1 MPALVIPSRRL
12 SLCALLTLALTSLG
26 ASAQTA
32 DWPNKTVRLV
42 VGFPAG
48 SSPDL
53 TARLLAEPL
62 SKALG
67 QSVIVDNKVGA
78 GGNIAADYVAKATD
92 GHTLGLMINGNMT
105 VAGLLNPKLPYD
117 PQKDLAPVSLIGTA
131 PLVLAVP
138 ADAPGADAAQADALR
153 SASAACAAASRSISA
168 LLCSPSLPMA
178 SVAASNSS
186 MFWKVRA
193 SPRPATWW
201 RGTLSRS
208 WPLN

>member
-1 MPALVIPSRRL
+1 MPALVIPTRRL
-12 SLCALLTLALTSLG
+12 SLCALLALALTPLG
-26 ASAQTA
+26 VSAQTA

-105 VAGLLNPKLPYD
+105 IAGLLNPKLPYD

-138 ADAPGADAAQADALR
+138 ATLVYLFLGDVRWGAALWLAVGSAAGAWLGARYVVRIPAAQPAVR
-153 SASAACAAASRSISA
+153 WVVFAAVLVGAAKAISN
-168 LLCSPSLPMA
+168 LWL
-178 SVAASNSS
+178 NS
-186 MFWKVRA
+186 
-193 SPRPATWW
+193 
-201 RGTLSRS
+201 
-208 WPLN
+208 